1 MEINYEYKLK
11 TSNYIRVISDKR
23 QIVLGNTYGYGLN
36 HILHTINR
44 NAGTY
49 NKSPHFTILKNGKV
63 YQHFETKFYSNYLD
77 NEYAKDII
85 SIALENIGE
94 IFEENGNFYDIYNN
108 KYDEVPFEKKWKNC
122 NHWDKYTEEQFT
134 SCINLCKFLLNDMDI
149 EKNIVPTNVQKNDIS
164 NFKGICYRSNYDS
177 KHYDLNPSWD
187 FEKFKTEIEENG

>member
-11 TSNYIRVISDKR
+11 TSNYIRAISDKK
-23 QIVLGNTYGYGLN
+23 QIVLGNTYGYNLN

-49 NKSPHFTILKNGKV
+49 NKCPHFTILKNGLI
-63 YQHFETKFYSNYLD
+63 YQHFETKFYSNFLD
-77 NEYAKDII
+77 NEYSKDII

-94 IFEENGNFYDIYNN
+94 IFEENGKFYDIYNN
-108 KYDEVPFEKKWKNC
+108 KYDDVPFEKKWKNC

-134 SCINLCKFLLNDMDI
+134 SCISLCKFLLSETNI

>member
-11 TSNYIRVISDKR
+11 TSNYIRVISDKK
-23 QIVLGNTYGYGLN
+23 QIVLGNTYNYGLN

-49 NKSPHFTILKNGKV
+49 NKCPHFTILKNGMV

-77 NEYAKDII
+77 NEYSKDII

-108 KYDEVPFEKKWKNC
+108 KYDGVPYDKKWKNC

-134 SCINLCKFLLNDMDI
+134 SCINLCNFLLKETNI
-149 EKNIVPTNVQKNDIS
+149 EKNIVPTNVQKNDIQ
-164 NFKGICYRSNYDS
+164 NFKGVCYRSNYDS

>member
-11 TSNYIRVISDKR
+11 TSNYIRAVSDKR
-23 QIVLGNTYGYGLN
+23 QIILGNTYGYGLN

-49 NKSPHFTILKNGKV
+49 NKCPHFTILKDGKI

-77 NEYAKDII
+77 NEYSKDII
-85 SIALENIGE
+85 SVALENIGE
-94 IFEENGNFYDIYNN
+94 IFEENGDFYDIYNN
-108 KYDEVPFEKKWKNC
+108 KYDEAPFERKWKNC
-122 NHWDKYTEEQFT
+122 NHWDKYTKEQFT
-134 SCINLCKFLLNDMDI
+134 SCIALCKFLLNENNI
-149 EKNIVPTNVQKNDIS
+149 EKNVVPTNVQKNDIS

>member
-36 HILHTINR
+36 HVLHTINR

-49 NKSPHFTILKNGKV
+49 NKCPHFTILKNGKV

-77 NEYAKDII
+77 NEYSKDII
-85 SIALENIGE
+85 SVALENIGE
-94 IFEENGNFYDIYNN
+94 IFEDNGNFYDIYNN
-108 KYDEVPFEKKWKNC
+108 KYDEVPYEKKWKNC

-134 SCINLCKFLLNDMDI
+134 SCINLCNFLLKETDI
-149 EKNIVPTNVQKNDIS
+149 DKNVVPTNVQKNDIS

-187 FEKFKTEIEENG
+187 FEKLKIEIEENG

>member
-11 TSNYIRVISDKR
+11 TSNYIRVISDKK
-23 QIVLGNTYGYGLN
+23 QIVLGNTYSYGLN

-49 NKSPHFTILKNGKV
+49 NKCPHFTILKNGTI

-77 NEYAKDII
+77 NEYSKDII

-108 KYDEVPFEKKWKNC
+108 KYDSVPFENKWKNC

-134 SCINLCKFLLNDMDI
+134 SCINLCNFLLKETKI
-149 EKNIVPTNVQKNDIS
+149 EKNIVPTNVQKNDIQ
-164 NFKGICYRSNYDS
+164 NFKGVCYRSNYDS